1 VVLPVLE
8 ILENFKKYN
17 MEVKDGYVN
26 VVNTADDVWSR
37 TLQTVNDDGEVLL
50 AYKNTDADIS
60 LGSSTEVLYQVIVKR
75 LYNNPS
81 KRKYT
86 VNITTSSVSY
96 VLNMV
101 PKEYL
106 LGELITELERFK
118 VSGNII
124 ANFKQIIEDIE
135 E

>member
-1 VVLPVLE
+1 
-8 ILENFKKYN
+8 
-17 MEVKDGYVN
+17 MELKEAYFS
-26 VVNTADDVWSR
+26 VVNTADDVWSE
-37 TLQTVNDDGEVLL
+37 TIKDVCNDGELIF
-50 AYKNTDADIS
+50 AYKNTDADITS
-60 LGSSTEVLYQVIVKR
+60 GCSDEVLYQVIVKR

-96 VLNMV
+96 TLNMM

-106 LGELITELERFK
+106 MGELMAELERYK
-118 VSGNII
+118 VSGKIL
-124 ANFKQIIEDIE
+124 ANFKQVIEDIE